1 MGARARV
8 AQGWRCAP
16 PGAKVRSE
24 FDMAI
29 KTHTLLIA
37 VALALA
43 ACNRAPPAPSAEVSE
58 ARRAA
63 VTAAVEAQRTRFAAA
78 PDPAAAD
85 RATAYQFVFD
95 GLWTERV
102 PMTAFEGEV
111 VLVVNTASRCG
122 YTPQYEGLQA
132 IYDEYHARGFE
143 IVGVPAN
150 NFMGQEPGSAEEIQ
164 EFCTLNYGV
173 TFPMTAK
180 TDVIGEGRH
189 PFYAWAETQLGAPAV
204 PEWNFHKLLLGR
216 DGRLIAA
223 FPTRTEPT
231 SEEVR
236 RAITTALAVAA
247 PENVASPTSLRE

>member
-1 MGARARV
+1 MSV
-8 AQGWRCAP
+8 
-16 PGAKVRSE
+16 KV
-24 FDMAI
+24 
-29 KTHTLLIA
+29 HTLLVA
-37 VALALA
+37 AALALA
-43 ACNRAPPAPSAEVSE
+43 ACNRAPPAPSAEISE

-63 VTAAVEAQRTRFAAA
+63 VTAAVQEQRSRFAAA

-85 RATAYQFVFD
+85 PATAYQFVFD

-102 PMTAFEGEV
+102 PMTAFEGDV

-180 TDVIGEGRH
+180 TDVVGEERH

-204 PEWNFHKLLLGR
+204 PEWNFHKLLLAR

-223 FPTRTEPT
+223 FPTATEPT

-236 RAITTALAVAA
+236 AAIAAALAAA
-247 PENVASPTSLRE
+247 SPASTASPTSLRE